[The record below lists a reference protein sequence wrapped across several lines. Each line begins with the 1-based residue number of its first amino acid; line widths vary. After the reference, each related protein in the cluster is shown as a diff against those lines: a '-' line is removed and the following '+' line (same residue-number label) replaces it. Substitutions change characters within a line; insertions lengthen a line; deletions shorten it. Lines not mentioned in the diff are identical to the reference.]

1 MAELNINEEN
11 MYSSEHIKSDVKC
24 KSLLDYHYEAYNEYK
39 GHLEKIIGGI
49 KTNVLNL
56 KKVNDRINSNDNFL
70 SQLEAIENERQNL
83 YKNRNDYFQSKK
95 FTNPDQATIIED
107 SIARQSI
114 NKDENYNYIG
124 GANNL
129 VFDLSCIKDKPRYA
143 EAILRQTS
151 ISVDYIKLSDD
162 QIDHLKDIVYSEI
175 NPTYWVALD
184 DLDTI
189 EEELILNK
197 QYIEN
202 HLSTLLED
210 LL

>member
-1 MAELNINEEN
+1 MAELNINEES
-11 MYSSEHIKSDVKC
+11 MYSSGHIESDVKC
-24 KSLLDYHYEAYNEYK
+24 KSLLDYHCEAYNEYK
-39 GHLEKIIGGI
+39 GHLEKIINEI
-49 KTNVLNL
+49 KTKVLDL
-56 KKVNDRINSNDNFL
+56 KKVNERINSNDNFL
-70 SQLEAIENERQNL
+70 SQLEAIEKERQAL
-83 YKNRNDYFQSKK
+83 YKKRNDYFQSKK
-95 FTNPDQATIIED
+95 FTNPTQEALTEDAII
-107 SIARQSI
+107 RQSL

-124 GANNL
+124 SMTNQI
-129 VFDLSCIKDKPRYA
+129 FDISSIKQNPRYA

-202 HLSTLLED
+202 QLSTLLED